1 MEDNRGHPEFI
12 RISERLRPYIS
23 PYLPTWRSPRD
34 AMAHC
39 FYRYDAPAHLHDAAG
54 RLQ

>member
-1 MEDNRGHPEFI
+1 MEDARGHPEFV
-12 RISERLRPYIS
+12 RVSERLRPYIS

-39 FYRYDAPAHLHDAAG
+39 FYRYDASG
-54 RLQ
+54 RRS